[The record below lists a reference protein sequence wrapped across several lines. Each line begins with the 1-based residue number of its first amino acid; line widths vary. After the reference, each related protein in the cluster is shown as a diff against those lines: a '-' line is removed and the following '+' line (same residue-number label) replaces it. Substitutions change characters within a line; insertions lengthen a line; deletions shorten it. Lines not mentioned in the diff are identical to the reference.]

1 MCLNLNFVI
10 ILFVDIGQRDV
21 IPNHDFPK
29 WKFLPNDACVV
40 IKAHANL
47 ALFRLENEKKKYELL
62 AQKD

>member
-29 WKFLPNDACVV
+29 SNDACVV